1 MKIGIFTDTYEPLIS
16 GVVVSIKSLKEGLEN
31 LGHEVYIITS
41 ESVPKKISTIEIRII
56 RLPGIRFYFKI
67 LKGFRYVYGYYRY
80 LPLINKLQLDII
92 HIHTEFSVGFL
103 GLYIQKKLKLPM
115 VYTIHTMYH
124 SFVKNN
130 KSFLFKFKYFQKFLL
145 RYFDSLF
152 NKFINRA
159 DKVIV
164 PSQKVLNFVQNNYQ
178 IEGDYHIIPTQLN
191 LKSFDSENYSSTIIN
206 SLKQKLNLTNMFV
219 CLYVGRL
226 SEEKEIDY
234 LIQGF
239 AFFLLDNPNSK
250 FLIIGDG
257 PIRNKLEQQV
267 KKLNIVNN
275 IIFLG
280 FIPYEKL
287 GLYYQLGNVFLSASL
302 FETQGLTYIEALAA
316 ALPLVARYDVVLE
329 KVIVHGKNGFFFHS
343 PQELVTILTD
353 LYHNPNKCQNLSQQA
368 KLSILKYNSKDFA
381 KKVLNVYQK
390 AIKKSSTKILI

>member
-1 MKIGIFTDTYEPLIS
+1 MRIGFFIDGYEPLIG
-16 GVVVSIKSLKEGLEN
+16 GVIISVKTLKENLESF
-31 LGHEVYIITS
+31 GHQVYIITVDS
-41 ESVPKKISTIEIRII
+41 PKKAKKISSNHII
-56 RLPGIRFYFKI
+56 RLPGIRSP
-67 LKGFRYVYGYYRY
+67 LKHFQGYYFVLRY
-80 LPLINKLQLDII
+80 KKYLSLIASLKLDVI
-92 HIHTEFSVGFL
+92 HIHTEFSIGKL
-103 GLYIQKKLKLPM
+103 GLYVHKKLKIST
-115 VYTIHTMYH
+115 VYTLH
-124 SFVKNN
+124 SFYDVLIEKVFSWLPQFLKNFVFRQIR
-130 KSFLFKFKYFQKFLL
+130 KLHY
-145 RYFDSLF
+145 
-152 NKFINRA
+152 KFISQS
-159 DKVIV
+159 DFVIL
-164 PSQKVLNFVQNNYQ
+164 PSLKTLQHCKNNYQ